1 MLFELNFKFKN
12 MKKLLLMVVL
22 MAQFGFG
29 QENLTSYNS
38 SYFSKK
44 YDVMVSRP
52 DDKGKFSYYVDCSTY
67 DTGSRNINLII
78 KNEEVESFV
87 SFLNDAKGL
96 YLKWKQTAI
105 ENKVVELD
113 KSVESKK
120 VTLGVGFHYGSWH
133 FDFSANISAR
143 FKIIKGSYLMLI
155 ESDKLV
161 ASDNQY
167 ITNKGMVI
175 AFSSEKE
182 FDDFIKV
189 FDKNLVD
196 NFFNSKSSKE
206 SLFKE

>member
-1 MLFELNFKFKN
+1 
-12 MKKLLLMVVL
+12 MKKLLLMAVL

-29 QENLTSYNS
+29 QENLSSYNS

-44 YDVMVSRP
+44 FDVMVSKP
-52 DDKGKFSYYVDCSTY
+52 DGKGKFSYYVDCSTY
-67 DTGSRNINLII
+67 DTGSKNINLII
-78 KNEEVESFV
+78 KNEEVENLVSFV
-87 SFLNDAKGL
+87 NETKAL

-105 ENKVVELD
+105 ENKVSELD
-113 KSVESKK
+113 KPVESKK
-120 VTLGVGFHYGSWH
+120 IVLSVGFYYGSWH
-133 FDFSANISAR
+133 FDFSANITAR
-143 FKIIKGSYLMLI
+143 FKIVNGTHLMLI

-167 ITNKGMVI
+167 ITNKGLVI

-196 NFFNSKSSKE
+196 NFFNSKNSKE

>member
-1 MLFELNFKFKN
+1 
-12 MKKLLLMVVL
+12 MKKVL
-22 MAQFGFG
+22 VLIVLVAQFGFG

-44 YDVMVSRP
+44 YEVMVSKP
-52 DDKGKFSYYVDCSTY
+52 DEKGKFSYYVDCSSY
-67 DTGSRNINLII
+67 DSGSKPVNLIVR
-78 KNEEVESFV
+78 NNEVESLINFITETKV
-87 SFLNDAKGL
+87 L

-113 KSVESKK
+113 KQVESKK
-120 VTLGVGFHYGSWH
+120 VVLGVGFHYGSWH
-133 FDFSANISAR
+133 FDFSANITAR
-143 FKIIKGSYLMLI
+143 FKIVSNKYIMLI

-175 AFSSEKE
+175 AFSDDKE
-182 FDDFIKV
+182 FDEFIKI
-189 FDKNLVD
+189 FDKSLVE
-196 NFFNSKSSKE
+196 NFLNSKNSKE

>member
-1 MLFELNFKFKN
+1 
-12 MKKLLLMVVL
+12 MKKVL
-22 MAQFGFG
+22 VFIVFVAQFGFG

-44 YDVMVSRP
+44 YDVMVSKP
-52 DDKGKFSYYVDCSTY
+52 DEKGKFSYYIDCSTY
-67 DTGSRNINLII
+67 DSGSKPVNLIVQ
-78 KNEEVESFV
+78 NNEVESLIK
-87 SFLNDAKGL
+87 FLNETKEL
-96 YLKWKQTAI
+96 YFKWKQTAI
-105 ENKVVELD
+105 ENKVVELN

-120 VTLGVGFHYGSWH
+120 VVLGVGFHYGSWH
-133 FDFSANISAR
+133 FDFSANITAR
-143 FKIIKGSYLMLI
+143 FKIINGAYLMLI

-167 ITNKGMVI
+167 ISNKGMVI

-196 NFFNSKSSKE
+196 NFFNSKNSKE
-206 SLFKE
+206 NLFKE

>member
-1 MLFELNFKFKN
+1 
-12 MKKLLLMVVL
+12 MKKVLVLIVL

-44 YDVMVSRP
+44 YEVMVSKP
-52 DDKGKFSYYVDCSTY
+52 DEKGKFSYYVDCSSY
-67 DTGSRNINLII
+67 DSGSKPVNLIVR
-78 KNEEVESFV
+78 NNEVESLINFITETKV
-87 SFLNDAKGL
+87 L

-105 ENKVVELD
+105 ENKVIELD
-113 KSVESKK
+113 KQVESKK
-120 VTLGVGFHYGSWH
+120 VVLGVGFHYGSWH
-133 FDFSANISAR
+133 FDFSANITAR
-143 FKIIKGSYLMLI
+143 FKIVSNKYIMLI

-175 AFSSEKE
+175 AFSDDKE
-182 FDDFIKV
+182 FDEFIKI
-189 FDKNLVD
+189 FDKSLVE
-196 NFFNSKSSKE
+196 NFLNSKNSKE

>member
-1 MLFELNFKFKN
+1 
-12 MKKLLLMVVL
+12 MKKVL
-22 MAQFGFG
+22 VFIVFVAQFGFG

-44 YDVMVSRP
+44 YDVMVSKP
-52 DDKGKFSYYVDCSTY
+52 DEKGKFSYYIDCSSY
-67 DTGSRNINLII
+67 DSGSKPVNLIVQ
-78 KNEEVESFV
+78 NNEVESLIK
-87 SFLNDAKGL
+87 FLNETKEL

-105 ENKVVELD
+105 ENKVVELN

-120 VTLGVGFHYGSWH
+120 VVLGVGFHYGSWH
-133 FDFSANISAR
+133 FDFSASITAR
-143 FKIIKGSYLMLI
+143 FKIINGAYLMLI

-167 ITNKGMVI
+167 ISNKGMVI

-196 NFFNSKSSKE
+196 NFFNSKNSKE
-206 SLFKE
+206 NLFKE

>member
-1 MLFELNFKFKN
+1 
-12 MKKLLLMVVL
+12 MKKVL
-22 MAQFGFG
+22 VFIVFVAQFGFG

-44 YDVMVSRP
+44 YDVMVSKP
-52 DDKGKFSYYVDCSTY
+52 DEKGKFSYYIDCSSY
-67 DTGSRNINLII
+67 DSGSKPVNLIV
-78 KNEEVESFV
+78 KNNEVESLIQ
-87 SFLNDAKGL
+87 FLNETKEL

-105 ENKVVELD
+105 ENKVVELN

-120 VTLGVGFHYGSWH
+120 VVLGVGFHYGSWH
-133 FDFSANISAR
+133 FDFSANIAAR
-143 FKIIKGSYLMLI
+143 FKIIDGAYLMLI

>member
-1 MLFELNFKFKN
+1 
-12 MKKLLLMVVL
+12 MKKVL
-22 MAQFGFG
+22 VFIVFVAQFGFG

-44 YDVMVSRP
+44 YDVMVSKP
-52 DDKGKFSYYVDCSTY
+52 DEKGKFSYYIDCSSY
-67 DTGSRNINLII
+67 DSGSKPVNLIV
-78 KNEEVESFV
+78 KNNEVESLIQ
-87 SFLNDAKGL
+87 FLNETKEL

-105 ENKVVELD
+105 ENKVVELN

-120 VTLGVGFHYGSWH
+120 VVLGVGFHYGSWH
-133 FDFSANISAR
+133 FDFSANITAR
-143 FKIIKGSYLMLI
+143 FKIIDGAYLMLI

-167 ITNKGMVI
+167 ISNKGMVI

>member
-1 MLFELNFKFKN
+1 
-12 MKKLLLMVVL
+12 MKKLLLMVGL

-105 ENKVVELD
+105 ENKVAELD

-120 VTLGVGFHYGSWH
+120 VTLGVGFYYGSWH
-133 FDFSANISAR
+133 FDFSANITAR
-143 FKIIKGSYLMLI
+143 FKIINGAYLMLI

-196 NFFNSKSSKE
+196 NFFNSKNSKE

>member
-1 MLFELNFKFKN
+1 
-12 MKKLLLMVVL
+12 

-52 DDKGKFSYYVDCSTY
+52 DVKGKFSYYVDCYTY

-87 SFLNDAKGL
+87 SFLNDVKGL

-105 ENKVVELD
+105 ENKVAELD

-120 VTLGVGFHYGSWH
+120 VTLGVGFYYGSWH

>member
-1 MLFELNFKFKN
+1 
-12 MKKLLLMVVL
+12 MKKVL
-22 MAQFGFG
+22 VFIVFVAQFGFG

-44 YDVMVSRP
+44 YDVMVSKP
-52 DDKGKFSYYVDCSTY
+52 DEKGKFSYYIDCSSY
-67 DTGSRNINLII
+67 DSGSKPVNLIV
-78 KNEEVESFV
+78 KNNEVEGLIQ
-87 SFLNDAKGL
+87 FLNETKEL

-105 ENKVVELD
+105 ENKVVELN

-120 VTLGVGFHYGSWH
+120 VVLGVGFHYGSWH
-133 FDFSANISAR
+133 FDFSANITAR
-143 FKIIKGSYLMLI
+143 FKIIDGAYLMLI

-167 ITNKGMVI
+167 ISNKGMVI
-175 AFSSEKE
+175 AFSNEKE
-182 FDDFIKV
+182 FDNFNKV

-206 SLFKE
+206 NLFKE